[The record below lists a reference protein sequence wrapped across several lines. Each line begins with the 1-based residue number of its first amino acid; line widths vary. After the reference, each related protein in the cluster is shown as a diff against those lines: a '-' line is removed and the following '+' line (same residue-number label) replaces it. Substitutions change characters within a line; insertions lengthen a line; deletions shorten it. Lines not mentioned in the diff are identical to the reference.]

1 MVDFVQL
8 KKGTKNNMEWKEDI
22 DFIIGYMNQCKKMDH
37 SPEHLY
43 DIIIFI
49 LKELKKLKE

>member
-8 KKGTKNNMEWKEDI
+8 RKGTKNNMEWKEDI